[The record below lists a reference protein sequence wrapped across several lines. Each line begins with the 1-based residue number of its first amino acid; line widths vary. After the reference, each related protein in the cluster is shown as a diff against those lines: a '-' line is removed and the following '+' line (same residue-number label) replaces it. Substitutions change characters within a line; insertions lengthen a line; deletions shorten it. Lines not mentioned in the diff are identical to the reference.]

1 MLLTCDLSRLPLST
15 RQRIDET
22 LKNERRAV
30 HARAVARQ
38 KAAIKYYRDN
48 RPRAVNGLGEQTLAI
63 DEVFWRHYMKQNLLA
78 PGEDVELRNWLKK
91 RRAEWCVVK
100 SLPTKTQVGYGS
112 TLTQETPLRPQTPG
126 KLKFS
131 KSYGE
136 GARPM
141 TWNGTPS
148 NPTGTAP
155 ESKS

>member
-48 RPRAVNGLGEQTLAI
+48 RPRAINGLGEQTLAI
-63 DEVFWRHYMKQNLLA
+63 DEVFWRHYMKQNRLA
-78 PGEDVELRNWLKK
+78 PGEDEDLKKWLKK
-91 RRAEWCVVK
+91 RRADWCVVK
-100 SLPTKTQVGYGS
+100 SLPTKMQVGYGS
-112 TLTQETPLRPQTPG
+112 TLTKDTPLRPATPG

-131 KSYGE
+131 KSYGD
-136 GARPM
+136 GARPV
-141 TWNGTPS
+141 TWNG
-148 NPTGTAP
+148 NPTSGTTP
-155 ESKS
+155 EPTT